1 MKPEISIYVSARVSR
16 FACLG
21 GLLTRGAFV
30 LCIDNFF
37 TGASRNI
44 EDLLDHKY
52 FEVIRH
58 VPLYVEEDE
67 IFSLAC
73 SPQRSIINMIQT
85 KTSVRDDR
93 HAGLANRLGLGSLW
107 RPLVILASSR
117 PQNDRRCSNSAA
129 LDFDRPGVLLEQ
141 QSGSRERTCSTG

>member
-67 IFSLAC
+67 IFSFAC
-73 SPQRSIINMIQT
+73 PPQRSIINMIQRKQMRAT
-85 KTSVRDDR
+85 IDM
-93 HAGLANRLGLGSLW
+93 LGW
-107 RPLVILASSR
+107 RTASASEVYGD
-117 PQNDRRCSNSAA
+117 PS
-129 LDFDRPGVLLEQ
+129 
-141 QSGSRERTCSTG
+141 